1 MFNDNCSKHL
11 VPEDFLSKEKSLY
24 STRVKIGFK
33 QFNPSKPAKYGVIIK
48 SINFARYTYMVL
60 THACCGKPKHELF
73 VHWVCGTEAVVNDLV
88 IHFYDLQGRNIT
100 ETDFIQEFL

>member
-1 MFNDNCSKHL
+1 
-11 VPEDFLSKEKSLY
+11 
-24 STRVKIGFK
+24 
-33 QFNPSKPAKYGVIIK
+33 
-48 SINFARYTYMVL
+48 MVL
-60 THACCGKPKHELF
+60 AHACCGKPKHELF